1 MSHRSLAATGL
12 VAGYP
17 GAAPV
22 LEGAALTVPPGRR
35 LALLGANGSGKTT
48 LLRCL
53 SGALRPAAGSV
64 TVDGHPLQHTRRGL
78 REHRQE
84 VQLVLQD
91 PDDQLFSASVG
102 QDVSFGPLN
111 LGLGEDA
118 VRARVAEALDLLAVA
133 HLATRP
139 THQLS
144 YGERKR
150 VAIAGAVAMRP
161 CVLLLDEPT
170 AGLDPSA
177 VADTLAALARLQEH
191 DSTVV
196 MSTHDVDLA
205 LEWADSVA
213 VVVDRTVVQG
223 EPGELL
229 ADRDLLVRARLAHPW
244 ALEVGARLR
253 DLGLLPA
260 GPLPRDAAALLAAL
274 PARVT
279 TTVGV
284 GLRSGVSAAEV
295 LAAVDSVLPHP
306 WGPVRLATLDVR
318 AGEPGLV
325 AAAARRGWPVTGHPA
340 ATLAGVRV
348 PSPSDT
354 VAARVGTASV
364 AEAAALLGGGKLV
377 TGKTVRGR
385 VTVAVARGPA
395 GGVTEDTPH
404 HGAPVTVRDGFT
416 ARR

>member
-1 MSHRSLAATGL
+1 MSHRALAAAGL

-22 LEGAALTVPPGRR
+22 LDGAALTVPPGRR

-53 SGALRPAAGSV
+53 SGALRPAAGAV
-64 TVDGHPLQHTRRGL
+64 TVDGAPLRHTRRGL
-78 REHRQE
+78 REHRQV

-111 LGLGEDA
+111 LGLPEEE
-118 VRARVAEALDLLAVA
+118 VRARVAEALELLAVA
-133 HLATRP
+133 PLAARP

-170 AGLDPSA
+170 AGLDPTA
-177 VADTLAALARLQEH
+177 VGDTLAALARLQEH

-205 LEWADSVA
+205 LRWADEVA

-223 EPGELL
+223 PPDDVLGDGDLL
-229 ADRDLLVRARLAHPW
+229 ARARLSRPW

-253 DLGLLPA
+253 ELGLLPG
-260 GPLPRDAAALLAAL
+260 GPLPRDAAGLLAAL
-274 PARVT
+274 PDRP
-279 TTVGV
+279 GV
-284 GLRSGVSAAEV
+284 
-295 LAAVDSVLPHP
+295 P
-306 WGPVRLATLDVR
+306 T
-318 AGEPGLV
+318 
-325 AAAARRGWPVTGHPA
+325 
-340 ATLAGVRV
+340 
-348 PSPSDT
+348 
-354 VAARVGTASV
+354 
-364 AEAAALLGGGKLV
+364 
-377 TGKTVRGR
+377 
-385 VTVAVARGPA
+385 
-395 GGVTEDTPH
+395 
-404 HGAPVTVRDGFT
+404 
-416 ARR
+416 